1 MPPTATLDDIKA
13 CRNKVEKN
21 QISPD
26 ALLLGLK
33 ILIL

>member
-1 MPPTATLDDIKA
+1 MPPTATLDAIKA
-13 CRNKVEKN
+13 HQNNVEKN